1 MKAIPNNVGP
11 TSTHLVAADSAPI
24 HIERKI
30 SITYPRITEQPE
42 HIAAYAKLQGF
53 VTRNAELQ
61 EQLKQL
67 QAEHVSRM
75 EAQHN
80 NDRRANDIDAAD
92 ALLSG
97 ARQDSGTE
105 QMKALAAD
113 IAVLDKAEAAQ
124 RQVVKQVN
132 DALSMK
138 AGQHFAEQHKAEVA
152 RLREAIQALHL
163 ANKAEAVIRDDLMAL
178 GYMGGTVAYMGYGEA
193 HDPSDNTGSPA
204 FYWFRDTAA
213 YIQTAGQKETAARKS
228 RITSLIG

>member
-1 MKAIPNNVGP
+1 MKAIPNNFGP
-11 TSTHLVAADSAPI
+11 TSTLLASVDSAPI

-53 VTRNAELQ
+53 TTRKAELQ
-61 EQLKQL
+61 EQLRQL
-67 QAEHVSRM
+67 QAEHASRM
-75 EAQHN
+75 EAQHS
-80 NDRRANDIDAAD
+80 NDRRTNDIDAAD

-105 QMKALAAD
+105 QMQALAAD

-124 RQVVKQVN
+124 RQVLKQIS
-132 DALSMK
+132 DALCVK
-138 AGQHFAEQHKAEVA
+138 AGQHFAEQHRAEVA
-152 RLREAIQALHL
+152 RLRGAIQALHQ

-178 GYMGGTVAYMGYGEA
+178 GYLGGTVAYMGYGEA

-204 FYWFRDTAA
+204 FYWYRDAAA
-213 YIQTAGQKETAARKS
+213 YIQTAGQKEAAARKS